1 MRIIFVFFIMLST
14 LKAKDFYT
22 ILEHALKNSPIINI
36 AKIDIKSANY
46 NYDFYK
52 SYLYPELSFNAD
64 FRYSNTKNNDYKRE
78 LFSDYNNHQSTISLI
93 LKYDL
98 FKFGNDYYKIKSA
111 KENITTSNY
120 NKCYKELQL
129 SLDLLEYYKLALLS
143 ENKLKTYKNLSL
155 AYESLYKLSKR
166 LNKVGELDLINVNSY
181 FLDFSEAK
189 TQILKLEF
197 ELRNYLSYISYLS
210 NLNIDKIDDF
220 SKIDE
225 IALDFLEFEKTNKFL
240 ELNSKIKSSMYE
252 LKSLNQRP
260 TISLYSRYDFYDK
273 TKNNYQNLT
282 DSSKKH
288 GYLIGVGFNYIIFD
302 GFKTNSSKELKQ
314 LEINKLNQELIQAKL
329 EYEKQINE
337 LIFFI
342 QNKDEIIKTLKI
354 ISKEANANMHNVT
367 KLHKTGEKSK
377 FEVINASIENYK
389 KLQDLNEYII
399 NANANAIK
407 INLINNQFNN
417 CKKGY

>member
-1 MRIIFVFFIMLST
+1 MRIIFIFLIMLST

-64 FRYSNTKNNDYKRE
+64 FRYSNTKSNDYKRE

-302 GFKTNSSKELKQ
+302 GFKTSSSKELKQ

-354 ISKEANANMHNVT
+354 ISKEANANMYNVT

>member
-1 MRIIFVFFIMLST
+1 MRIIFVFLIMLST
-14 LKAKDFYT
+14 SIAKDFYT
-22 ILEHALKNSPIINI
+22 ILDYALKNSPIINI

-64 FRYSNTKNNDYKRE
+64 FKYSNTKSNDYKRE

-111 KENITTSNY
+111 KENIATSNY

-181 FLDFSEAK
+181 FLDFSDAK

-273 TKNNYQNLT
+273 TKNNYQDLA

-288 GYLIGVGFNYIIFD
+288 GYLVGIGINYIIFD
-302 GFKTNSSKELKQ
+302 GFKTSSSKELKQ

-354 ISKEANANMHNVT
+354 ISKEANTNELYIQ

>member
-1 MRIIFVFFIMLST
+1 MRIIFIFLIMLST

-260 TISLYSRYDFYDK
+260 IISLYSRYDFYDK

-302 GFKTNSSKELKQ
+302 GFKTSSSKELKQ

>member
-1 MRIIFVFFIMLST
+1 
-14 LKAKDFYT
+14 
-22 ILEHALKNSPIINI
+22 
-36 AKIDIKSANY
+36 
-46 NYDFYK
+46 
-52 SYLYPELSFNAD
+52 
-64 FRYSNTKNNDYKRE
+64 
-78 LFSDYNNHQSTISLI
+78 
-93 LKYDL
+93 
-98 FKFGNDYYKIKSA
+98 
-111 KENITTSNY
+111 
-120 NKCYKELQL
+120 
-129 SLDLLEYYKLALLS
+129 
-143 ENKLKTYKNLSL
+143 
-155 AYESLYKLSKR
+155 
-166 LNKVGELDLINVNSY
+166 
-181 FLDFSEAK
+181 
-189 TQILKLEF
+189 
-197 ELRNYLSYISYLS
+197 
-210 NLNIDKIDDF
+210 LNIDKIDDF

-273 TKNNYQNLT
+273 TKNNYQDLA
-282 DSSKKH
+282 DSSKKY
-288 GYLIGVGFNYIIFD
+288 GYLVGIGINYIIFD
-302 GFKTNSSKELKQ
+302 GFKTSSSKELKQ

-354 ISKEANANMHNVT
+354 ISKEANTNELYIQ

>member
-1 MRIIFVFFIMLST
+1 MRIIFVFLIMLST

-302 GFKTNSSKELKQ
+302 GFKTSSSKELKQ

>member
-1 MRIIFVFFIMLST
+1 MRIIFIFLIMLST

-181 FLDFSEAK
+181 FLDFSDVK

-288 GYLIGVGFNYIIFD
+288 GYLVGIGINYIIFD
-302 GFKTNSSKELKQ
+302 GFKTISSKELKQ

>member
-1 MRIIFVFFIMLST
+1 MRIIFIFLIMLST

-22 ILEHALKNSPIINI
+22 ILDYALKNSPIINI

-52 SYLYPELSFNAD
+52 SYLYPELSFNTD
-64 FRYSNTKNNDYKRE
+64 FRYSNTKSNDYKRE

-111 KENITTSNY
+111 KENIITSNY
-120 NKCYKELQL
+120 NKCSKELQL

-181 FLDFSEAK
+181 FLDFSQAK

-197 ELRNYLSYISYLS
+197 ELNNYLSHISYLS

-220 SKIDE
+220 SKIDKMT
-225 IALDFLEFEKTNKFL
+225 LDFLEFEKTNKFL

-273 TKNNYQNLT
+273 TKNNYHNLT

-288 GYLIGVGFNYIIFD
+288 GYLVGIGINYIIFD
-302 GFKTNSSKELKQ
+302 GFKTSSSKELKQ